1 MELESLSA
9 QKQTQP
15 WVRISVLVGLLI
27 FVYLA
32 QAFHISQSPR
42 APGSSDFDVFYLV
55 GHMFWSGELADA
67 YQGNLRAL
75 SGEIYP
81 GLRWTYPPPYILFVA
96 PLALVPEWAA
106 YLIFMGLSLT
116 GYVAMLYALGG
127 RNFELS
133 LRVSIPAISVSLAA
147 GQNGLV
153 FGIIIAAILRAV
165 SSMQGWSGLG
175 LALLMMKPQ
184 LFPVACAYEIRE

>member
-27 FVYLA
+27 CVYLA

-116 GYVAMLYALGG
+116 GYVAMLYATAG
-127 RNFELS
+127 RNFELALRTAPRGRWLFDS
-133 LRVSIPAISVSLAA
+133 LCRPISA
-147 GQNGLV
+147 Q
-153 FGIIIAAILRAV
+153 
-165 SSMQGWSGLG
+165 
-175 LALLMMKPQ
+175 
-184 LFPVACAYEIRE
+184 